1 MIRCLREIVA
11 DRGLF
16 ITFEGTDGVGKT
28 TQIRRLSAD
37 LTKASYDVCLTRE
50 PGGTPISEQIRDM
63 LLNPDHSEMA
73 ATTEL
78 LLYAASRAQHV
89 SEVIKPALAAGKIV
103 ISSRFADATVVYQ
116 GYGRGLDLDRINHL
130 NRIATEGVRP
140 DVTFVLDLSVE
151 IGLQRVQSSRGGLD
165 RLEREKIEF
174 HQRLREG
181 YRTLAKQEP
190 QRFKIIDA
198 QADPEQVYAQI
209 HAVIQPLLQK

>member
-1 MIRCLREIVA
+1 MA

-16 ITFEGTDGVGKT
+16 ITFEGTDGAGKT
-28 TQIRRLSAD
+28 TQIQRLRAD
-37 LTKASYDVCLTRE
+37 LRHAGYDVCLTRE
-50 PGGTPISEQIRDM
+50 PGGTPISEQIRDI

-89 SEVIKPALAAGKIV
+89 SEVIKPALEAGKVV

-116 GYGRGLDLDRINHL
+116 GYGRGLDLERINRL
-130 NRIATEGVRP
+130 NRIATDGVTP
-140 DVTFVLDLSVE
+140 DVTFVLDLPVE

-174 HQRLREG
+174 HRRLREG
-181 YRTLAKQEP
+181 YQTIAQQEP
-190 QRFKIIDA
+190 QRLKIIDA
-198 QADPEQVYAQI
+198 QVSPKQVYAQI
-209 HAVIQPLLQK
+209 QEAIQPLLQK

>member
-1 MIRCLREIVA
+1 MT

-16 ITFEGTDGVGKT
+16 ITFEGTDGAGKT
-28 TQIRRLSAD
+28 TQIQRLTAD
-37 LTKASYDVCLTRE
+37 LRQTGYDVCLTRE

-89 SEVIKPALAAGKIV
+89 SEVIKPALEAGKVV
-103 ISSRFADATVVYQ
+103 ISSRFADAMVVYQ
-116 GYGRGLDLDRINHL
+116 GYGRGLDLERINHL
-130 NRIATEGVRP
+130 NRIATDGVTP
-140 DVTFVLDLSVE
+140 DVTFVLDLPVE
-151 IGLQRVQSSRGGLD
+151 IGLQRVQNSRGGLD

-181 YRTLAKQEP
+181 YQILAKQEP
-190 QRFKIIDA
+190 QRLKIIDS
-198 QADPEQVYAQI
+198 QVNSEQVYARIQAI
-209 HAVIQPLLQK
+209 IQPLLQQ